1 MKATHLL
8 QGLRQPVLEDLS
20 IYHVV
25 KKTKENKELQRET
38 EKEKKR
44 AEAIWTRLS
53 CLKFLQNKECKS
65 RNKDL
70 KKARENRFFWDGM
83 IWQKGSERKKRK
95 EIKANIFGE
104 GKNTKKYNTIKKEER
119 KR

>member
-38 EKEKKR
+38 EKGKKKR

-53 CLKFLQNKECKS
+53 CLKFLQDQECKS

-70 KKARENRFFWDGM
+70 KKN
-83 IWQKGSERKKRK
+83 KGKP
-95 EIKANIFGE
+95 IFLGW
-104 GKNTKKYNTIKKEER
+104 NDLR
-119 KR
+119 KRL

>member
-8 QGLRQPVLEDLS
+8 QGLHQPVLEDLS

-25 KKTKENKELQRET
+25 KKTKENKKLQRET

-53 CLKFLQNKECKS
+53 CLKFLQDQECKS

-70 KKARENRFFWDGM
+70 KKKQGKTDFFGTEWFE
-83 IWQKGSERKKRK
+83 KKALKEKKERKLKQIYLEK
-95 EIKANIFGE
+95 EKTQRNI
-104 GKNTKKYNTIKKEER
+104 IQ
-119 KR
+119 